1 MPIKDIKEGNLL
13 TSGEKIIG
21 HGVNCRGV
29 MGSGIALQ
37 IKERWPN
44 TERVYKQHCS
54 SRSWDRDMLGS
65 VLVTNEPDITICN
78 IFTQFYTSKDFRTV
92 SYDAIADG
100 FANLDQLNFGRV
112 AIPKIGAGLGG
123 GHWYSIVELIHHY
136 APNTEIVVYELV

>member
-1 MPIKDIKEGNLL
+1 MPIKDVIRGNLL

-44 TERVYKQHCS
+44 TNMIYKQHCA
-54 SRSWDRDMLGS
+54 SRNWDRAMLGS
-65 VLVTNEPDITICN
+65 VLTTNEKDLTICN
-78 IFTQFYTSKDFRTV
+78 IFTQFQTSRDHRTV

-100 FANLDQLNFGRV
+100 FKNLDQLNLGRV
-112 AIPKIGAGLGG
+112 AIPQIGAGLGG
-123 GHWYSIVELIHHY
+123 GHWYSIVELINHY
-136 APNTEIVVYELV
+136 APQTEIVVYELV